1 MSEYCAVYT
10 TFAKKDDAILALQ
23 TLISERLIACGN
35 IIDGVTAI
43 YPWEGKVEQAGEVI
57 VLMKTKSKHY
67 DAVEKRIKELHS
79 YEIPF
84 ISKLGLESVFAP
96 YANWI
101 NEETKE

>member
-1 MSEYCAVYT
+1 MSEHCVVYT
-10 TFAKKDDAILALQ
+10 TFAKKDDAAIVIQ
-23 TLISERLIACGN
+23 TLISEHLIACGN
-35 IIDGVTAI
+35 IIDGVTSI
-43 YPWEGKVEQAGEVI
+43 YPWKGKVEQASEVI

-84 ISKLGLESVFAP
+84 ISKLGFESVFAP